1 MAYKLYFRGD
11 LSPGVTREEAAER
24 IGKLF
29 RQPAETIEER
39 LFSGRLISIKTVD
52 TKEEAQRL
60 VAAFAKAGAKLE
72 VRKMKDEPANEA
84 EPVSPPATQ
93 QKSKAGPRYG
103 ILAGMTLAIAAVI
116 VAAWYTAPIWK
127 NNPASDEQV
136 AASRALATEDLIAL
150 GHLDIER
157 TTELHARLFGTPD
170 PDALLAGEDNV
181 WDSLVAAGIDPGAF
195 ADDVIVA
202 LYAGANGPSWAIAI
216 PGRPDADAVRRWI
229 DSRYSID
236 DYDEATDTFYFSWLD
251 ERTCEAVPT
260 KAARVGQERVLIADA
275 ARIDSI
281 WTRLESSVTAE
292 VDIVEWLGMTE
303 RQVLTIG
310 VFTPAMIGR
319 AADGMAGMMLAAA
332 GQAAEPADALYF
344 GVAPTM
350 MPPGVIISGSI
361 SSNDQPFLEQTHASA
376 STWLDAAKTNVATI
390 NPDLVGL
397 YDRMSFSLDN
407 RTFSAGVQLD
417 TDLDNE
423 LQRLFSALF
432 RDVFQAGPMQASAGA
447 LPVDEKIDEN
457 PRRFADTSADQLQS
471 YASFGDGFIE
481 PQWQQGPFALAVSKL
496 ELNDDGNLQVSL
508 RGEGRGLVNLG
519 DRSKLVRM
527 QVTDV
532 TDGAGQSLLAKRE
545 CGPVK
550 NRGWADAGFVSEGSH
565 FAGSDLIRF
574 PTIALE
580 KELSLREGVAAATVS
595 AIRGEIEYQLPVTV
609 RSVVVDVPLEGK
621 VVEGNDVRVRFQAGS
636 ERTISYQAS
645 GDTRRLLSVRALN
658 AKRQP
663 LTNGGSTWGENWL
676 AGGEHASVDVNG
688 VLAAVEVVLAEELEQ
703 LSYSFELPDAFP
715 ANRVDK
721 ARKRPPVEAATPDKL
736 SAALNLA
743 APEVTFPY
751 SEPIATVVAGPG
763 LLAVD
768 RLQASSFMG
777 LVAQLDLYVSNE
789 MPLAGQLNG
798 SSIVFDKAE
807 LADGR
812 EIDLKLSSPVSLAY
826 DGAYWLNGEF
836 TTDPEK
842 PWLKGR
848 ATLQMADYVGDTPET
863 IDGRIVFRAARETNT
878 SSMFVV
884 PGSRFSDHGINAT
897 IAEWRQ
903 NGLSLDISNGAE
915 RILSIEA
922 FDGAGQLVG
931 RAARIDGSGPE
942 STARVELDGRP
953 ETLRIFFA
961 TELIE
966 HEVPFSV
973 GTAP

>member
-1 MAYKLYFRGD
+1 MAYELYFRGE

-39 LFSGRLISIKTVD
+39 LFSGRPIRIKTVD
-52 TKEEAQRL
+52 TKEEAKRL
-60 VAAFAKAGAKLE
+60 VAAFAKVGAKLE
-72 VRKMKDEPANEA
+72 VRKVKDEPASEVG
-84 EPVSPPATQ
+84 PVSPPATQ
-93 QKSKAGPRYG
+93 QQPKAGPRYG
-103 ILAGMTLAIAAVI
+103 FLAGMTLAIAAVI

-127 NNPASDEQV
+127 NNPASDEQA

-157 TTELHARLFGTPD
+157 TTELQARLFGAPD

-181 WDSLVAAGIDPGAF
+181 WDSLVAAGIDPGEF
-195 ADDVIVA
+195 ADDAIVA
-202 LYAGANGPSWAIAI
+202 LYAGANGPSWAMAL

-260 KAARVGQERVLIADA
+260 KAARVGQERVLFADA

-281 WTRLESSVTAE
+281 WTRLESSAAAE

-310 VFTPAMIGR
+310 VFMPAMMGQ
-319 AADGMAGMMLAAA
+319 AADGMAGMMLSAAA
-332 GQAAEPADALYF
+332 QAVEPAEALYF
-344 GVAPTM
+344 GVAPAM
-350 MPPGVIISGSI
+350 IPPGIVISGSV
-361 SSNDQPFLEQTHASA
+361 SSNDQPFLDQTHASA
-376 STWLDAAKTNVATI
+376 STWLDAAKKNAITDS
-390 NPDLVGL
+390 PDLIDI
-397 YDRMSFSLDN
+397 YDRISFSLTN
-407 RTFSAGVQLD
+407 RTFGAGVRLD
-417 TDLDNE
+417 TDLDDE
-423 LQRLFSALF
+423 LQRLLTALF
-432 RDVFQAGPMQASAGA
+432 RRAFQVGPTQASAGTMP
-447 LPVDEKIDEN
+447 LEEKIDED
-457 PRRFADTSADQLQS
+457 PARFADASADQLQP
-471 YASFGDGFIE
+471 YASFGDGFVE

-532 TDGAGQSLLAKRE
+532 TDGAGQTLLAKRE

-550 NRGWADAGFVSEGSH
+550 NRGWAEAGYVSEGSH
-565 FAGSDLIRF
+565 FVGGDFIRF

-580 KELSLREGVAAATVS
+580 KELTLREGVAVATVS
-595 AIRGEIEYQLPVTV
+595 AIRGEIEYQLPARV
-609 RSVVVDVPLEGK
+609 RSVMLDVPLEGK
-621 VVEGNDVRVRFQAGS
+621 VVEGTDVRVRFQAGS

-645 GDTRRLLSVRALN
+645 GDTRRLLAVRALN
-658 AKRQP
+658 AKRQV
-663 LTNGGSTWGENWL
+663 LTNGGSTWGDNWL
-676 AGGEHASVDVNG
+676 AGGVHTSVDVNG
-688 VLAAVEVVLAEELEQ
+688 LIAAVEVVLAEELEP
-703 LSYSFELPDAFP
+703 LSYPFKLPDAYP
-715 ANRVDK
+715 PISADK
-721 ARKRPPVEAATPDKL
+721 ARNRPPVEAATPDRL

-751 SEPIATVVAGPG
+751 SEPMATVVAGPG

-777 LVAQLDLYVSNE
+777 LVAQLDLYVSKE

-812 EIDLKLSSPVSLAY
+812 EIDIVLSSPVSFAH
-826 DGAYWLNGEF
+826 DGAYWMNGKF

-842 PWLKGR
+842 PWLKGH
-848 ATLQMADYVGDTPET
+848 ATLQMADYDGDTPET
-863 IDGRIVFRAARETNT
+863 ISGRIVFRAARETST
-878 SSMFVV
+878 SSMSVA
-884 PGSRFSDHGINAT
+884 PGSRFSDHGINAAM
-897 IAEWRQ
+897 AEWGQ
-903 NGLSLDISNGAE
+903 NGLSLDISSGAE
-915 RILSIEA
+915 RILSIEV
-922 FDGAGQLVG
+922 FDGEGQLVG

-953 ETLRIFFA
+953 ESLRIFFA
-961 TELIE
+961 TELVE
-966 HEVPFSV
+966 HEVPISV